1 MPIESQ
7 SDVLLW
13 LAGLTAGLAAAG
25 AIAAWLLVKR
35 AKRIEEELARLD
47 RLDELARNVKSITE
61 RDEDLDVRRLEH
73 VLIDIR
79 DGQRRVED
87 RMMALLEARAG
98 EGHPG
103 GHAQPTRAL
112 EVDASA
118 SGGALADRI
127 VTRLLSLGYERIVL
141 VTPPTE
147 FARILREGGA
157 VVVEAR
163 RDGAVCKGRAIVL
176 DGRIQDLQIQSAYS
190 TFP

>member
-7 SDVLLW
+7 SDVLTW
-13 LAGLTAGLAAAG
+13 LAGLTAGFAGCG
-25 AIAAWLLVKR
+25 AIAAWLLVNR
-35 AKRIEEELARLD
+35 GKRIESELARLD
-47 RLDELARNVKSITE
+47 RLDELARNVKTLSD

-87 RMMALLEARAG
+87 RMLALLESRAS
-98 EGHPG
+98 ESSAG
-103 GHAQPTRAL
+103 GVGPATRAL
-112 EVDASA
+112 EIDTSV

-127 VTRLLSLGYERIVL
+127 VTRLLALGYERIVL
-141 VTPPTE
+141 VTPATE
-147 FARILREGGA
+147 FARIVREGGA
-157 VVVEAR
+157 VVIEAR
-163 RDGAVCKGRAIVL
+163 RDGAACKGRAIVA